1 MAHGC
6 WSPDSGGS
14 VTEYIKG
21 SRLLHN
27 PGEDEGL
34 NLSFM
39 GIPPE
44 SMAAWNHLQGRL
56 QGEQTP
62 CYGKP
67 QWTSGK
73 AGDKAYAIA
82 GCLVCPVKAACAEF
96 SEVNGE
102 TSGIWGGI
110 DRSKS

>member
-1 MAHGC
+1 MT
-6 WSPDSGGS
+6 D
-14 VTEYIKG
+14 YIKG
-21 SRLLHN
+21 TTRLHK
-27 PGEDEGL
+27 PPEEQGL

-82 GCLVCPVKAACAEF
+82 GCLVCPIRPACREF
-96 SEVNGE
+96 AE
-102 TSGIWGGI
+102 TSHETFGIWGGH
-110 DRSKS
+110 DYSKGGAGR

>member
-1 MAHGC
+1 MHAPAAEQGI
-6 WSPDSGGS
+6 SLAG
-14 VTEYIKG
+14 
-21 SRLLHN
+21 
-27 PGEDEGL
+27 
-34 NLSFM
+34 M

-56 QGEQTP
+56 EGEQTP

-82 GCLVCPVKAACAEF
+82 GCLVCHARPACAEF
-96 SEVNGE
+96 AQTNNE
-102 TSGIWGGI
+102 TFGIWGGH
-110 DRSKS
+110 DFSRGGTGR